1 MSVVIATHNR
11 AGYAKKSIESIL
23 SIDVEEFQLIIHDT
37 SDNNVLEEFCAEIQ
51 DARLKYIHCN
61 ELLSMTENFNRALEY
76 VQGEYTIMIGDDD
89 TILSTAIK
97 YCRYAKEKKIDV
109 ISQKISA
116 EYCWPDFRSKISGDF
131 NASSLIVNKFT
142 SNQVTY
148 EGRKQYY
155 EAVKNCF
162 QGTASLPK
170 LYHGIVKTSLLLKIK
185 ENTGTYFH
193 GVSPDI
199 SIALSLAYNCERYI
213 EVDYPITLPGSS
225 GGSNAGRS
233 AMRTHVGKL
242 DDDPHMKRFKSYVWP
257 NLLPRYFSV
266 ETVWAQAG
274 LVTIQK
280 IDNNKGFNF
289 IKFYALCLIKHRP
302 YKKFIIDE
310 IKKYKKV
317 NGGFNCIIYT
327 KIIYHMSYFYINGI
341 SNLSKKIIKYVFK
354 KLKSQEKQKNIKAN
368 DIFEARMIIEKELSK
383 ETFE

>member
-1 MSVVIATHNR
+1 M
-11 AGYAKKSIESIL
+11 K
-23 SIDVEEFQLIIHDT
+23 QLKTVFKGI
-37 SDNNVLEEFCAEIQ
+37 
-51 DARLKYIHCN
+51 
-61 ELLSMTENFNRALEY
+61 
-76 VQGEYTIMIGDDD
+76 
-89 TILSTAIK
+89 
-97 YCRYAKEKKIDV
+97 
-109 ISQKISA
+109 
-116 EYCWPDFRSKISGDF
+116 
-131 NASSLIVNKFT
+131 
-142 SNQVTY
+142 
-148 EGRKQYY
+148 
-155 EAVKNCF
+155 
-162 QGTASLPK
+162 ASLPK

-213 EVDYPITLPGSS
+213 EVDYPITLPGFCK
-225 GGSNAGRS
+225 NAGRS

-242 DDDPHMKRFKSYVWP
+242 DDDRHMKRFKSYVCKLIAKIFQCRDCVGSGRLSNNP
-257 NLLPRYFSV
+257 KNRY
-266 ETVWAQAG
+266 
-274 LVTIQK
+274 
-280 IDNNKGFNF
+280 NNKGFNF

-317 NGGFNCIIYT
+317 KGGFNCIIYT